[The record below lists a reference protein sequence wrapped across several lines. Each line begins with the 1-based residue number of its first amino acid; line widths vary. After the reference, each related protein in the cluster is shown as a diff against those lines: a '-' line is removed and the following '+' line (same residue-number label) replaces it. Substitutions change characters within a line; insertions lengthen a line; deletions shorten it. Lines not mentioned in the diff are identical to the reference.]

1 MAAMKDFLK
10 LIFFGIVKTPKLEM
24 FRPDTGEKKQMAF
37 GFNLQILLIGGFF
50 GLPVFFKRLWGW
62 AWLMFCLSTAQFVSF
77 YLRVKQLLSATTP
90 EEYYAFQ
97 ESDPIDSAAG
107 VLLLVCAVLLAF
119 KGNEWAVKRLV
130 KKGWRFTD
138 VSDPAVRA
146 AAKKWKISKHYL
158 KPVRE
163 EEKL

>member
-1 MAAMKDFLK
+1 MKDFLK

-24 FRPDTGEKKQMAF
+24 FQPSTGEKKQMAS
-37 GFNLQILLIGGFF
+37 GFDLQILLVGGFF

-77 YLRVKQLLSATTP
+77 YLHVKQLLSATTP
-90 EEYYAFQ
+90 EEFYAFQ

-107 VLLLVCAVLLAF
+107 ILLLLCAVLLAF
-119 KGNEWAVKRLV
+119 KGNEWAVKRLL
-130 KKGWRFTD
+130 KKGWRFTN
-138 VSDPAVRA
+138 VSDPAVQA
-146 AAKKWKISKHYL
+146 AVKKWKISKHYL
-158 KPVRE
+158 KPVKE